1 MPPNSDSNDLPVH
14 QLHPST
20 FFRIARQSSALLPS
34 LRELHHTLD
43 DKFMSYI
50 FLFASPLLD
59 SLLIREIRG
68 FENTIVGPYL
78 ATLSSESQML
88 SQIVLRDGQMSAD
101 IFRNAIVHF
110 KQLRSLE
117 LSNAVFMRDFV
128 LLEVLGTLPFLENLT
143 LKAIDPASHPANAP
157 ENFNSQSGGSNYYF
171 NALESLSVTG
181 SFFLI
186 QHLGFIDST
195 YLKLIYVYPVLSH
208 VQFNHDRELEDIFAP
223 SMAIIASK
231 LSQSPKT
238 LGIGSVSTAES
249 TRRYALSKSLMTL
262 TTLHEMRTF
271 FIIGWRMEN
280 MDADVRRLVMSWPKL
295 RTLRLPLKQSFI
307 SLLTLKIIAENC
319 PELRYLDI
327 RLDTST
333 IPPFDTSTSKSLH
346 HKLEVLTVGSAHP
359 STEQTQ
365 ECRIQVTRHLDSFFP
380 YLKSIKMRAS
390 LKDVTWS
397 SFVRTPDDLL
407 VSSK

>member
-117 LSNAVFMRDFV
+117 LSNAVFMSDFV

-157 ENFNSQSGGSNYYF
+157 ENSNNQSGGSNYYF

-181 SFFLI
+181 SFFFI
-186 QHLGFIDST
+186 QHLLGFIDST
-195 YLKLIYVYPVLSH
+195 YLKLIYVYPVLSL
-208 VQFNHDRELEDIFAP
+208 VRFKHDRELEDIFAP

-231 LSQSPKT
+231 WSQSLKT

-249 TRRYALSKSLMTL
+249 TRRYALSKSLMML

-319 PELRYLDI
+319 PELR
-327 RLDTST
+327 
-333 IPPFDTSTSKSLH
+333 H
-346 HKLEVLTVGSAHP
+346 
-359 STEQTQ
+359 
-365 ECRIQVTRHLDSFFP
+365 
-380 YLKSIKMRAS
+380 
-390 LKDVTWS
+390 
-397 SFVRTPDDLL
+397 
-407 VSSK
+407 